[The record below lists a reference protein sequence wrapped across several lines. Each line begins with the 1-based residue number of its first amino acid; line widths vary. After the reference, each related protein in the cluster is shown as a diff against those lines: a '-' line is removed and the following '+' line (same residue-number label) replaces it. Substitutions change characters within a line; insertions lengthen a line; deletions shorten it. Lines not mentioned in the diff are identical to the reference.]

1 MAIPQW
7 REFEVLVAKI
17 QKELAADSLVT
28 HDDKIMGRK
37 SKRMRQI
44 DVSIRSKIGQFD
56 VLIIIDC
63 KDYAE
68 PVDVKAVEEFIGLV
82 DDVGAQQAAIV
93 AAKGFT
99 ETAKTRAIE
108 AGLGVYTVVD
118 TDPHKWQVHVFMP
131 VVCDFRRAI
140 YSLRLEFSQPKPFR
154 CPCDHNEW
162 ILFDANES
170 MLGPVP
176 RLFAAKWN
184 VGDLPTEE
192 GEYEDLDFLG
202 QPVLMDNGYGELLP
216 ITITANVLVEKR
228 LYFGK
233 LSIKQISGFKDE
245 KNGMVISRGFTTG
258 PLDVETIEK
267 EWQRIKSEDELT
279 VRPIMAITA
288 LDCHPE

>member
-1 MAIPQW
+1 MSIPQW

-17 QKELAADSLVT
+17 QKELAVDSLVI

-63 KDYAE
+63 KDYAK
-68 PVDVKAVEEFIGLV
+68 PVDVKAVEEFMGLV

-99 ETAKTRAIE
+99 EAAKTRAVE

-118 TDPHKWQVHVFMP
+118 TDPHKWQVHVSIP

-140 YSLRLEFSQPKPFR
+140 YSLRLKFSQPKPFR
-154 CPCDHNEW
+154 CPYDHNEW

-170 MLGPVP
+170 MLGSVP
-176 RLFAAKWN
+176 KLFAAKWN
-184 VGDLPTEE
+184 VGDLPTKE
-192 GEYEDLDFLG
+192 GEYENLDFLG
-202 QPVLMDNGYGELLP
+202 QPVLMDNGYDELLP

-267 EWQRIKSEDELT
+267 EWQRIKSKDELT
-279 VRPIMAITA
+279 VRPIMAIIA

>member
-1 MAIPQW
+1 MALPQW
-7 REFEVLVAKI
+7 KEFEVLVAKI
-17 QKELAADSLVT
+17 QKELAANSVVT
-28 HDDKIMGRK
+28 HDDKIIGRK

-44 DVSIRSKIGQFD
+44 DVSIRSKIAQFD

-68 PVDVKAVEEFIGLV
+68 PVDVKAVEEFMGLV
-82 DDVGAQQAAIV
+82 EDVGAQQAAIV

-99 ETAKTRAIE
+99 EAAKTRAIE
-108 AGLGVYTVVD
+108 AGLGVYTLVD
-118 TDPHKWQVHVFMP
+118 TDPHKWQVQAFMP
-131 VVCDFRRAI
+131 VLCDFRGAI
-140 YSLRLEFSQPKPFR
+140 YSLRFQFSQPKPFR
-154 CPCDHNEW
+154 CPYDPNEW
-162 ILFDANES
+162 VLSDANKNI
-170 MLGPVP
+170 LGPVP
-176 RLFAAKWN
+176 KLFAAKWN

-216 ITITANVLVEKR
+216 ITITAHVLVKKR

-258 PLDVETIEK
+258 PLDVETVEK
-267 EWQRIKSEDELT
+267 EWQQIKSEDVLT
-279 VRPIMAITA
+279 VKPIMTITA